1 MRNQALIDS
10 ENERPVEESERLL
23 LLREIQ
29 TIIRNYGW
37 QSTAARLLA
46 IASVPLFLYLDMS
59 VSPKYLNSTFLKV
72 APVVCLF
79 LLWLLDGHWKD
90 LQKRYIVLFHD
101 AVESGRNPDLTIQ
114 MEETYNVG
122 ALWQPLMSLT
132 YIMLIIM
139 FAIHALK

>member
-46 IASVPLFLYLDMS
+46 IASVPLFLYLGMS

>member
-1 MRNQALIDS
+1 MKNQALMEPS
-10 ENERPVEESERLL
+10 EGERLL

-29 TIIRNYGW
+29 TIIRTYGW
-37 QSTAARLLA
+37 QSTVARLLA
-46 IASVPLFLYLDMS
+46 IASVPLFLYLGMF
-59 VSPKYLNSTFLKV
+59 VSPKYINSTFLKV
-72 APVVCLF
+72 APVVCIF

-101 AVESGRNPDLTIQ
+101 AVESGTNPDLTIQ

-139 FAIHALK
+139 FALLCLK

>member
-46 IASVPLFLYLDMS
+46 IASVPLFLYLDIS

>member
-1 MRNQALIDS
+1 MKNHALIDP
-10 ENERPVEESERLL
+10 ENERPVAESERLL
-23 LLREIQ
+23 LLQEIQ

-46 IASVPLFLYLDMS
+46 IASVPLFLYLGMF
-59 VSPKYLNSTFLKV
+59 VSPKYLNNTFLKV
-72 APVVCLF
+72 APVVCLI

-122 ALWQPLMSLT
+122 ALWQPLMALT

-139 FAIHALK
+139 FAIYALK